1 MFITTLPLVGFY
13 TLLGFALWET
23 AVVGSAADDPLSA
36 CELNGA
42 RSTAEALAF
51 LTVKGLFVALWPV
64 CIAFY
69 GLAQGILRLR
79 VR

>member
-1 MFITTLPLVGFY
+1 MFITTLLLVGFY
-13 TLLGFALWET
+13 TLLGFALWE
-23 AVVGSAADDPLSA
+23 AVVVGSPSDDPLSA

-42 RSTAEALAF
+42 RSTAEGLAF

-64 CIAFY
+64 CLAFY
-69 GLAQGILRLR
+69 GVAQGVLRLR